1 MAVNIIFNMKTR
13 CQWAQNSSQLEQE
26 YHDHEWGRPVY
37 DDKTWFEFLL
47 LEGAQA
53 GLSWSTILYKRPGY
67 RKAFANFDFNQV
79 AEFTERDQARLKGT
93 PEIVR
98 NRLKIASAVTNARA
112 FIKVR
117 EEFGSFNDYIWSF
130 VNGKPIIN
138 HWSEAKQVP
147 VTTVES
153 DALSRDLKKRG
164 FKFVGSTICYA
175 LMQATGLVNDHT
187 TDCFCYQQV
196 NKTSRS

>member
-1 MAVNIIFNMKTR
+1 MSNKQR
-13 CQWAQNSSQLEQE
+13 CQWAQNASPLEQE
-26 YHDHEWGRPVY
+26 YHDDEWGSPVY
-37 DDKTWFEFLL
+37 DDQKWYEFIL

-53 GLSWSTILYKRPGY
+53 GLSWSTILYKRTGY
-67 RKAFANFDFNQV
+67 RKAFADFDFHQV
-79 AEFTERDQARLKGT
+79 AEFTERDQARLKDN

-130 VNGKPIIN
+130 VDGKPIIN

-147 VTTVES
+147 VTTTES

-196 NKTSRS
+196 NKISRS

>member
-1 MAVNIIFNMKTR
+1 MPNKKR
-13 CQWAQNSSQLEQE
+13 CRWAQNASPLEQE
-26 YHDHEWGRPVY
+26 YHDDEWGRPVY
-37 DDKTWFEFLL
+37 DDKKWYEFIV

-53 GLSWSTILYKRPGY
+53 GLSWSTILHKREGY
-67 RKAFANFDFNQV
+67 RKAFAGFDFEQV
-79 AEFTERDQARLKGT
+79 AQFNEDDQARLKDN
-93 PEIVR
+93 PAIVR

-117 EEFGSFNDYIWSF
+117 QEFGSFNDYIWQF
-130 VNGKPIIN
+130 VGGKPIIN
-138 HWSEAKQVP
+138 QWSESGQVP
-147 VTTVES
+147 VTTKES

-187 TDCFCYQQV
+187 IDCFCYQQV
-196 NKTSRS
+196 NTTSRS